1 MNSIKKLEP
10 KERILQSAI
19 KLFAAKGYNRVG
31 MRELAGES
39 QVGLS
44 MINYH
49 FGNKAGVLKAINNHF
64 FSQYIQNAQEILLTE
79 DPIEVRFEKFID
91 KQIRFFKS
99 DPELVTIALTELPY
113 NEPDVALQKSEYIS
127 AMIKNFRG
135 EMTKQLP
142 QKCGGPFPA
151 EIIGPILLGMMAM
164 HFIMRPVL
172 KEVNSVQLNDEFY
185 ERYIQTAKQIFL
197 RGIMTL

>member
-1 MNSIKKLEP
+1 MSSIKKLEP
-10 KERILQSAI
+10 KDRILQSAI
-19 KLFAAKGYNRVG
+19 KLFAVKGYNRVG
-31 MRELAGES
+31 MRELAEES

-64 FSQYIQNAQEILLTE
+64 FSQYIQNAREILLTE
-79 DPIEVRFEKFID
+79 EPIAARFEKFID
-91 KQIRFFKS
+91 RQIRFFKS

-113 NEPDVALQKSEYIS
+113 NEPDVALQKSEYINE
-127 AMIKNFRG
+127 MIKNFRG

-142 QKCGGPFPA
+142 QKEGGPFPA

-172 KEVNSVQLNDEFY
+172 KELNSVELNDEFY
-185 ERYIQTAKQIFL
+185 ERYIHTAKQIFL
-197 RGIMTL
+197 RGIMNL

>member
-1 MNSIKKLEP
+1 MSSTKKLEP

-31 MRELAGES
+31 MRELAEES

-49 FGNKAGVLKAINNHF
+49 FGSKAGVLKAINNHF
-64 FSQYIQNAQEILLTE
+64 FSQYIQNAQEILLTD
-79 DPIEVRFEKFID
+79 DPIEVRFENFID
-91 KQIRFFKS
+91 RQVRFFKS

-113 NEPDVALQKSEYIS
+113 NEPDVALQKSDYIS
-127 AMIKNFRG
+127 EMIKNFRG

-172 KEVNSVQLNDEFY
+172 NEMNSVQLNDEFY
-185 ERYIQTAKQIFL
+185 ERYIQIAKQIFL